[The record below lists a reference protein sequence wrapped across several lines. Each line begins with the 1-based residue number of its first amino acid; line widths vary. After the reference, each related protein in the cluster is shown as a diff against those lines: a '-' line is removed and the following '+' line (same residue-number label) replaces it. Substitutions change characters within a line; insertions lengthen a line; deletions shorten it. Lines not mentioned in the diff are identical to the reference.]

1 MRSPG
6 ILAHFLVSCYP
17 DLVLITPILPRPYYF
32 SLPSHCPC
40 QCSLS
45 LVFRTISSDN
55 PVSCASIEQ
64 LLRQGWLFTMSPIST
79 KHRLTS
85 SHDTDFFLAPESI
98 LQRQY
103 EALRAY
109 FVDQLG
115 SAEVARRFGYTHG
128 SFRVLC
134 HQFRHDPDFR
144 ARFFSP
150 ILQGP
155 APVRDPL
162 RELVVAMRKRNLSVY
177 DIQRELAGT
186 GQSVSINTLT
196 LLLREE
202 GFARLPRRL
211 DDERPEALRPE
222 PAAVADVRALS
233 LAPRSFHTRAG
244 GLFLFVPVMRDI
256 RLAEVV
262 RQAGLPGSAM
272 IPAEQAV
279 RSLLALKLLGTHRK
293 SHVMD
298 LVCDQGIA
306 LFAGLNAVP
315 KRSYL
320 AAYSS
325 RIDHRLCLRMLEAWL
340 TEVHRAGLPRGL
352 SFDLDFHTVPANTQE
367 EPLEKHYISR
377 RSRSQ
382 KGILTF
388 LARDAAHRV
397 LCYAHAGIP
406 KLEQADEILR
416 FVEFWRKQT
425 GEDPAELVFD
435 SQLTTYANLN
445 WLNRRGIRFLTLRRR
460 SRRMLGEIFSRPGSA
475 WHRITLPSLTRTFRT
490 PRVLDERIHL
500 KDYDGPLRQITII
513 DLGHE
518 EPTILL
524 TNDFKS
530 SCPALVTRYAQRMLI
545 ENGIS
550 EAIQFFHLDALSSMV
565 GLKVDF
571 DLQITLMASSL
582 YRLFAERIGREYGK
596 AQAKTIFGNLLAV
609 SATVQI
615 EDDGVTVTLDKRAH
629 NPYLVASQVADEPI
643 RMPWFGNRL
652 LSINY
657 A

>member
-1 MRSPG
+1 MT
-6 ILAHFLVSCYP
+6 A
-17 DLVLITPILPRPYYF
+17 
-32 SLPSHCPC
+32 
-40 QCSLS
+40 
-45 LVFRTISSDN
+45 
-55 PVSCASIEQ
+55 
-64 LLRQGWLFTMSPIST
+64 IST
-79 KHRLTS
+79 KSVLTAPRDS
-85 SHDTDFFLAPESI
+85 SFFLAPESH

-103 EALRAY
+103 EALRAF
-109 FVDQLG
+109 FVEQL
-115 SAEVARRFGYTHG
+115 SSVEVARRFGYTPG

-144 ARFFSP
+144 ARFFSRIP
-150 ILQGP
+150 QEPAL

-162 RELVVAMRKRNLSVY
+162 RDLVVAMRKRNLSVY
-177 DIQRELAGT
+177 DIQRELAGAGHT
-186 GQSVSINTLT
+186 VSINTLT
-196 LLLREE
+196 LLLRQE

-211 DDERPEALRPE
+211 DEERPQALRPE
-222 PAAVADVRALS
+222 PAAVADVRTLS
-233 LAPRSFHTRAG
+233 LAPRSFRTRAG
-244 GLFLFVPVMRDI
+244 GLFLFLPVMRDI
-256 RLAEVV
+256 RLGEVA
-262 RQAGLPGSAM
+262 RQVGLPGSAM

-279 RSLLALKLLGTHRK
+279 RSLLALKLLGTERK

-298 LVCDQGIA
+298 LVCDEGIA

-325 RIDHRLCLRMLEAWL
+325 RIDHRMCLRLLEVWL
-340 TEVHRAGLPRGL
+340 AEVHRAGLPRGS

-382 KGILTF
+382 QGVLTF
-388 LARDAAHRV
+388 LARDASHRV

-406 KLEQADEILR
+406 KADQADEIQR
-416 FVEFWRKQT
+416 FVGFWHKQT
-425 GEDPAELVFD
+425 GKDPAELVFD
-435 SQLTTYANLN
+435 SQLTTYANLS
-445 WLNRRGIRFLTLRRR
+445 WLNQRKIHFLTLRRR
-460 SRRMLGEIFSRPGSA
+460 SRRMLGELFSRPASA

-490 PRVLDERIHL
+490 PRVLDQKVRL
-500 KDYDGPLRQITII
+500 KDYEGPLRQITII

-524 TNDFKS
+524 TNNFKS
-530 SCPALVTRYAQRMLI
+530 GCPTLVTRYAQRMLI

-565 GLKVDF
+565 GLKIDF

-582 YRLFAERIGREYGK
+582 YRLLAARIGREYGK
-596 AQAKTIFGNLLAV
+596 AQAKTIFSNLLEV

-615 EDDGVTVTLDKRAH
+615 NEDEVIVSLDKRAH
-629 NPYLVASQVADEPI
+629 NPYLVASQLTDQPVP
-643 RMPWFGNRL
+643 MPWFGNRRL
-652 LSINY
+652 LIRF